1 MSQKTIMA
9 YNILIADDSLTA
21 RTFVARTLHMAG
33 VPLNQVYEA
42 RNGQEALDL
51 LEREWVDLVFAD
63 INMPVMNGVEM
74 VKRMRTTDLL
84 KSIPVVIVSTD
95 RSARRMT
102 EMKEAG
108 VQAYLTKPV
117 TPEDLKATVE
127 RFLRTA

>member
-1 MSQKTIMA
+1 MA
-9 YNILIADDSLTA
+9 YNILIVDDSLTA
-21 RTFVARTLHMAG
+21 RAFVARTLHMAG

-63 INMPVMNGVEM
+63 INMPVMNGAEM

-95 RSARRMT
+95 RSAHRMT

-117 TPEDLKATVE
+117 TPEDLKTTVE

>member
-1 MSQKTIMA
+1 MA
-9 YNILIADDSLTA
+9 YNILIVDDSLTA

-63 INMPVMNGVEM
+63 INMPVMNGAEM

-95 RSARRMT
+95 RSAHRMT

-117 TPEDLKATVE
+117 TPEDLKTTVE